1 MKRGKRERNDGDE
14 YSFGTKERDKQ
25 INERGACVND
35 TVSET
40 TREKQEELELTR
52 EGFSKRRA
60 PIQVKSKV
68 VRRRVCNSKVHL
80 SSS

>member
-1 MKRGKRERNDGDE
+1 MTQSVK
-14 YSFGTKERDKQ
+14 
-25 INERGACVND
+25 A
-35 TVSET
+35 